1 VYGLITLL
9 VATAEAGVIAAVRAV
24 RRARARRAAA
34 RAAPLTAAQ
43 LAAAP
48 PATRGRA
55 AALPRELSGSAVAG
69 PDGTLVSPLSKT
81 KCVWYA
87 IMVKE
92 RFHAWRPGPLGPTRV
107 ERHFAL
113 ATHVSGNLELQDE
126 TGALH
131 IDPRGAELALGAPA
145 LSEFETREAA
155 AAPDSLTAQAA
166 KVIGPR
172 RRPRAA
178 TIGLVIEE
186 VVVREG
192 EQLHVIGHVRN
203 DLGQLVVGKRGTQPF
218 VISRGSA
225 LPTVGPLPPTG

>member
-1 VYGLITLL
+1 M
-9 VATAEAGVIAAVRAV
+9 AAVRAV
-24 RRARARRAAA
+24 RRARTRRAAA

-43 LAAAP
+43 LAASPP

-55 AALPRELSGSAVAG
+55 AALPRELSGTAVAG
-69 PDGTLVSPLSKT
+69 PGGTLVSPLSKS

-87 IMVKE
+87 ITVKE

-107 ERHFAL
+107 ERHLAL

-126 TGALH
+126 TGAVH
-131 IDPRGAELALGAPA
+131 IDPIGAELVLGAPA

-192 EQLHVIGHVRN
+192 EHLHVIGHVRD
-203 DLGQLVVGKRGTQPF
+203 DLGQMVVGKRGTQPF

-225 LPTVGPLPPTG
+225 LPTVGPSPPTG